1 MKTKFLILFF
11 TIFSSLAFLQEE
23 KPDSALSL
31 DQLLE
36 LVQKGKFAESEEAI
50 FAGGCFWC
58 LEHDLEK
65 LDGVVS
71 AESGY
76 SGGDLINPTYQ
87 DHSGHQEVVKV
98 IFDSDIISYK
108 DLLKQ
113 YWVNI
118 DPFDN
123 NGQFCDRGDSYK
135 PVIFTSN
142 QEQKR
147 DAKESQETISVGLN
161 IPLEQLKVDIVESKV
176 FWLAENYQQD
186 FAVKN
191 PLKYNFYRTSCGRD
205 NRLKKV
211 WGEYKN

>member
-1 MKTKFLILFF
+1 MIGMNKIFRRLIV
-11 TIFSSLAFLQEE
+11 FSILL
-23 KPDSALSL
+23 
-31 DQLLE
+31 QLLIACP
-36 LVQKGKFAESEEAI
+36 LQAFAESEEAI

-176 FWLAENYQQD
+176 FWLAENYHQD

-211 WGEYKN
+211 WGEYK

>member
-1 MKTKFLILFF
+1 MITMTKNFRRLIV
-11 TIFSSLAFLQEE
+11 IFMLL
-23 KPDSALSL
+23 
-31 DQLLE
+31 QLLIVCP
-36 LVQKGKFAESEEAI
+36 LKVFAESEEAI

-65 LDGVVS
+65 IDGVVF

-76 SGGDLINPTYQ
+76 SGGDLSNPTYEN
-87 DHSGHQEVVKV
+87 HNGHKEVVKV
-98 IFDSDIISYK
+98 SFDSDIISYK

-147 DAKESQETISVGLN
+147 EAKETQKNISVALN
-161 IPLEQLKVDIVESKV
+161 LPVDQLKVDIADSKF
-176 FWLAENYQQD
+176 FWAAEKYHQD

-205 NRLKKV
+205 DRLKKI
-211 WGEYKN
+211 WGKYK

>member
-1 MKTKFLILFF
+1 MNKIFRRLIAFLIL
-11 TIFSSLAFLQEE
+11 L
-23 KPDSALSL
+23 
-31 DQLLE
+31 QLLIASP
-36 LVQKGKFAESEEAI
+36 VKAFAESEEAI

-76 SGGDLINPTYQ
+76 SGGDLTNPTYEN
-87 DHSGHQEVVKV
+87 HLGHQEVVKV
-98 IFDSDIISYK
+98 IFDPDVISYK

-118 DPFDN
+118 DPFDDE
-123 NGQFCDRGDSYK
+123 GQFCDRGNSYK
-135 PVIFTSN
+135 PVIFISN
-142 QEQKR
+142 QEQES
-147 DAKESQETISVGLN
+147 DAYESQEIISLALN
-161 IPLEQLKVDIVESKV
+161 IPLKQLKVDIIDSKD
-176 FWLAENYQQD
+176 FWIAEKYHQD

-191 PLKYNFYRTSCGRD
+191 PLKYNFYRSSCGRD

-211 WGEYKN
+211 WGEYK

>member
-1 MKTKFLILFF
+1 MIPMKKILRRLIVLC
-11 TIFSSLAFLQEE
+11 LLM
-23 KPDSALSL
+23 
-31 DQLLE
+31 QLLITFPVE
-36 LVQKGKFAESEEAI
+36 AFAESEEAI

-98 IFDSDIISYK
+98 VFDSDIISYK

-176 FWLAENYQQD
+176 FWLAENYHQD

-211 WGEYKN
+211 WGEYKY

>member
-1 MKTKFLILFF
+1 MNKIFRRLVVFSIL
-11 TIFSSLAFLQEE
+11 LQ
-23 KPDSALSL
+23 LSIACPL
-31 DQLLE
+31 QA
-36 LVQKGKFAESEEAI
+36 FAESEEAI

-176 FWLAENYQQD
+176 FWLAENYHQD

-211 WGEYKN
+211 WGEYKY

>member
-1 MKTKFLILFF
+1 MISMNKIFRRLLVFSIL
-11 TIFSSLAFLQEE
+11 L
-23 KPDSALSL
+23 
-31 DQLLE
+31 QLLIACP
-36 LVQKGKFAESEEAI
+36 LQAFAESEEAI

-176 FWLAENYQQD
+176 FWLAENYHQD

-211 WGEYKN
+211 WGEYKY

>member
-1 MKTKFLILFF
+1 MIAMNKIFRRLIV
-11 TIFSSLAFLQEE
+11 FSILL
-23 KPDSALSL
+23 
-31 DQLLE
+31 QLLIACP
-36 LVQKGKFAESEEAI
+36 LQAFAESEEAI

-147 DAKESQETISVGLN
+147 DAKESQETISVELN

-176 FWLAENYQQD
+176 FWLAENYHQD

-211 WGEYKN
+211 WGEYKY

>member
-1 MKTKFLILFF
+1 MNKIFRRLIV
-11 TIFSSLAFLQEE
+11 FSILL
-23 KPDSALSL
+23 
-31 DQLLE
+31 QLLIACP
-36 LVQKGKFAESEEAI
+36 LQAFAESEEAI

-76 SGGDLINPTYQ
+76 YGGDLINPTYQ

-176 FWLAENYQQD
+176 FWLAENYHQD

-211 WGEYKN
+211 WGEYKY

>member
-1 MKTKFLILFF
+1 MISMNKIFRRLIV
-11 TIFSSLAFLQEE
+11 FSILL
-23 KPDSALSL
+23 
-31 DQLLE
+31 QLLIACPFQ
-36 LVQKGKFAESEEAI
+36 VFAESEEAI

-176 FWLAENYQQD
+176 FWLAENYHQD

-211 WGEYKN
+211 WGEYKY

>member
-1 MKTKFLILFF
+1 M
-11 TIFSSLAFLQEE
+11 
-23 KPDSALSL
+23 
-31 DQLLE
+31 QLLITFP
-36 LVQKGKFAESEEAI
+36 VKAFAESEEAI

-65 LDGVVS
+65 LDGVIS

-76 SGGDLINPTYQ
+76 SGGDLINPTYEN
-87 DHSGHQEVVKV
+87 HKGHQEVVKV
-98 IFDSDIISYK
+98 SFDPNIISYK
-108 DLLKQ
+108 DLLHQ

-118 DPFDN
+118 DPFDDK
-123 NGQFCDRGDSYK
+123 GQFCDRGDSYK

-142 QEQKR
+142 QTQES
-147 DAKESQETISVGLN
+147 DAKKIQENIAFTLN
-161 IPLEQLKVDIVESKV
+161 VPLDQLKVNIIESKA
-176 FWLAENYQQD
+176 FWKAEKYHQD

-211 WGEYKN
+211 WSEYD

>member
-1 MKTKFLILFF
+1 MISMNKIFRRLIV
-11 TIFSSLAFLQEE
+11 FSILL
-23 KPDSALSL
+23 
-31 DQLLE
+31 QLLIACP
-36 LVQKGKFAESEEAI
+36 LQAFAESEEAI

-147 DAKESQETISVGLN
+147 DAKESQETISVGFN

-176 FWLAENYQQD
+176 FWLAENYHQD

-211 WGEYKN
+211 WGEYKY

>member
-1 MKTKFLILFF
+1 MIFMNKIFRRLIV
-11 TIFSSLAFLQEE
+11 FSILL
-23 KPDSALSL
+23 
-31 DQLLE
+31 QLLIACP
-36 LVQKGKFAESEEAI
+36 LQAFAESEEAI

-176 FWLAENYQQD
+176 FWLAENYHQD

-211 WGEYKN
+211 WGEYKY

>member
-1 MKTKFLILFF
+1 MISMNKIFRRLIV
-11 TIFSSLAFLQEE
+11 FSILL
-23 KPDSALSL
+23 
-31 DQLLE
+31 QLLIACP
-36 LVQKGKFAESEEAI
+36 LQAFAESEEAI

-161 IPLEQLKVDIVESKV
+161 IPLEQLKVDIFESKV
-176 FWLAENYQQD
+176 FWLAENYHQD

-211 WGEYKN
+211 WGEYKY

>member
-1 MKTKFLILFF
+1 MIGMSKIFRRLIV
-11 TIFSSLAFLQEE
+11 FSILL
-23 KPDSALSL
+23 
-31 DQLLE
+31 QLLIACP
-36 LVQKGKFAESEEAI
+36 LQAFAESEEAI

-176 FWLAENYQQD
+176 FWLAENYHQD

-211 WGEYKN
+211 WGEYKY

>member
-1 MKTKFLILFF
+1 MIAMNKIFRRLIV
-11 TIFSSLAFLQEE
+11 FSILL
-23 KPDSALSL
+23 
-31 DQLLE
+31 QLLIACP
-36 LVQKGKFAESEEAI
+36 LQAFAESEEAI

-71 AESGY
+71 AQSGY

-123 NGQFCDRGDSYK
+123 KGQFCDRGDSYK

-176 FWLAENYQQD
+176 FWLAENYHQD

-211 WGEYKN
+211 WGEYKY

>member
-1 MKTKFLILFF
+1 MISMNKIFRRLIV
-11 TIFSSLAFLQEE
+11 FSILL
-23 KPDSALSL
+23 
-31 DQLLE
+31 QLLIACP
-36 LVQKGKFAESEEAI
+36 LQAFAESEEAI

-98 IFDSDIISYK
+98 NFDSDIISYK
-108 DLLKQ
+108 ELLKQ
-113 YWVNI
+113 YWINI

-176 FWLAENYQQD
+176 FWLAENYHQD

-211 WGEYKN
+211 WGEYKY

>member
-1 MKTKFLILFF
+1 MNKIFRRLIV
-11 TIFSSLAFLQEE
+11 FSMLV
-23 KPDSALSL
+23 
-31 DQLLE
+31 QLLIACP
-36 LVQKGKFAESEEAI
+36 LQAFAKSEEAI

-65 LDGVVS
+65 LEGVIS

-87 DHSGHQEVVKV
+87 NHSGHQEVVRV

-108 DLLKQ
+108 ELLKQ
-113 YWVNI
+113 YWFNI

-123 NGQFCDRGDSYK
+123 KGQFCDRGDSYK

-142 QEQKR
+142 QKQKR
-147 DAKESQETISVGLN
+147 DAKEIEETISVGLN
-161 IPLEQLKVDIVESKV
+161 MPLEQLKVDITDSKV
-176 FWLAENYQQD
+176 FWLAENYHQD
-186 FAVKN
+186 FAGKN

-211 WGEYKN
+211 WGEYR

>member
-1 MKTKFLILFF
+1 MISMNKIFRRLIV
-11 TIFSSLAFLQEE
+11 FSILL
-23 KPDSALSL
+23 
-31 DQLLE
+31 QLLIACP
-36 LVQKGKFAESEEAI
+36 LQAFAESEEAI

-147 DAKESQETISVGLN
+147 DANESQEIISVGLN

-176 FWLAENYQQD
+176 FWLAENYHQD

-211 WGEYKN
+211 WGEYKLSLIHI

>member
-1 MKTKFLILFF
+1 MIAMNKIFRRLIV
-11 TIFSSLAFLQEE
+11 FSILL
-23 KPDSALSL
+23 
-31 DQLLE
+31 QLLIACP
-36 LVQKGKFAESEEAI
+36 LKAFAESEEAI

-176 FWLAENYQQD
+176 FWLAENYHQD

-211 WGEYKN
+211 WGDRKSVV